1 MATLNAK
8 ERKDAGKRYAKA
20 VRNEGAVPAV
30 IYGQKKDPVSISLDP
45 VEYVKQ
51 LNNSEYRKN
60 LIFDLTIENG
70 NVERVITK
78 EIKVDPINNQFI
90 HIDFLRVTDTSPIQ
104 IDVPIRIEG
113 ISAGQ
118 RLGGVLV
125 KPKATVRLE
134 CVPDEIPVD
143 IEVNVTHLTIGD
155 NVRTQEL
162 SLKGSQ
168 KIVSNPRDI
177 LVKVE
182 STKVSK
188 VAQEQGADE
197 TDGDDASP
205 ESTDQ

>member
-51 LNNSEYRKN
+51 LNNSEYKKN
-60 LIFDLTIENG
+60 LVFELTIENG

-118 RLGGVLV
+118 RLGGGLV

-143 IEVNVTHLTIGD
+143 IEINVTHLTIGD

-188 VAQEQGADE
+188 VAQEQGAAE
-197 TDGDDASP
+197 TNGDDASP

>member
-8 ERKDAGKRYAKA
+8 ERKHAGKRYAKA

-30 IYGQKKDPVSISLDP
+30 IYGQKKGPVTISLDP
-45 VEYVKQ
+45 VEYVKR
-51 LNNSEYRKN
+51 LNNSEFKKN
-60 LIFDLTIENG
+60 LIIDLALENG

-78 EIKVDPINNQFI
+78 EINVDPINNRFI
-90 HIDFLRVTDTSPIQ
+90 HIDFLRVSEKSPIQ
-104 IDVPIRIEG
+104 IDVPIRVVG

-125 KPKATVRLE
+125 KPKASVRME
-134 CVPDEIPVD
+134 CLPDEIPVD
-143 IEVNVTHLTIGD
+143 VEVNVTNLTIGE
-155 NVRTQEL
+155 NFRTEEL
-162 SLKGSQ
+162 TLKGSQ

-188 VAQEQGADE
+188 VAQAQEGAADVSE
-197 TDGDDASP
+197 GSASD
-205 ESTDQ
+205 SAN